1 MTLHTPVRQG
11 CLVVE
16 MPPEVDI
23 SNAEALG
30 QELRELCRGLTPG
43 RVTGLHRWSWT
54 GLLLCS

>member
-11 CLVVE
+11 RLVVE

-30 QELRELCRGLTPG
+30 QEPPELCRGLTPG
-43 RVTGLHRWSWT
+43 RVTGLPRWSWT
-54 GLLLCS
+54 GLLLRS

>member
-30 QELRELCRGLTPG
+30 RDLRELCRGLTPG
-43 RVTGLHRWSWT
+43 RVTGLPRWS
-54 GLLLCS
+54 